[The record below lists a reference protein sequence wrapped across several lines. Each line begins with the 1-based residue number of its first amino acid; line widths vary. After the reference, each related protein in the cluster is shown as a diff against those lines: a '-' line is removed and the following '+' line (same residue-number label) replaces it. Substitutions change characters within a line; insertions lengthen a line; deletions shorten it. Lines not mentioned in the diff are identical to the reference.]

1 MQNLYVIDDFYKDP
15 DRVRELALSLDFENN
30 TTPNYPGHQS
40 VVPVMSESLAKK
52 LSSVVD
58 SEIEWTWSKQQMGF
72 FRYILADGKSR
83 LKVHT
88 DMNDWTVVIYLS
100 PHCPKHIGTKFYRHR
115 ETGLL
120 GPPSEKERA
129 RFGYSSFA
137 DYEKKLLVPD
147 TLNDDAWDCVNEVE
161 YVYNRCIIFRA
172 DTQFHSHSDGWG
184 VDRESARLTQN
195 FFFNVKGK
203 A

>member
-1 MQNLYVIDDFYKDP
+1 MQNLYVIDNFYKDP
-15 DRVRELALSLDFENN
+15 NRVRELALSLDYETNS
-30 TTPNYPGHQS
+30 TPNYPGPQS
-40 VVPVMSESLAKK
+40 VLPVMSDSLAKK
-52 LSSVVD
+52 LSDTVGC
-58 SEIEWTWSKQQMGF
+58 EIEWSWSEKQMGF

-115 ETGLL
+115 ATGLL
-120 GPPSEKERA
+120 GPPNAEEQSK
-129 RFGYSSFA
+129 FGFTSFA

-147 TLNDDAWDCVNEVE
+147 TLNDTAWDVVDEVE

-184 VDRESARLTQN
+184 TDRESARLTQN
-195 FFFNVKGK
+195 FFFNVKRK
-203 A
+203 V